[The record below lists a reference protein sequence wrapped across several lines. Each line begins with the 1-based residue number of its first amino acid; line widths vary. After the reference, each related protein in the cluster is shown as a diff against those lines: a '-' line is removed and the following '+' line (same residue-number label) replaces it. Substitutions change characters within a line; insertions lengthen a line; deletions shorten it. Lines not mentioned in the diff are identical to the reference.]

1 MYPPHH
7 QGGYELAWRGAMDH
21 LRRRGHRVTV
31 LTTDHREPGVPASA
45 GEEGEVR
52 RELRWY
58 WRDHAFP
65 RYGMLARL
73 RIERHNRRVL
83 ARSLAELAPDAVSWW
98 AMGGM
103 SLSLIE
109 QVRRAGIP
117 ASGVVGDDWMDYGLR
132 TDAWQRA
139 FRVRPYFPAGVVE
152 LLTGVP
158 VRLDLDAAA
167 EWLFVSEAVRRHARD
182 CGHALP
188 RSRVEHNGVD
198 PARFPVAPARDW
210 EGRLL
215 YVGRIDPR
223 KGIEVALRALARLP
237 GCTLRI
243 VGSGDADHLAGL
255 QRLAAE
261 LRVVDRVEFGSAPHE
276 RIAEEYARA
285 DAVVFPSLWR
295 EPFGL
300 VPLEAMAV
308 GRPVVATGTGGSG
321 EYLSDGEN
329 CLIYSP
335 PEDPEALARAVER
348 LAADPELRARLRAA
362 GSKCARALTEER
374 FNAAVEASLIRVAG
388 EGI

>member
-1 MYPPHH
+1 M
-7 QGGYELAWRGAMDH
+7 RH
-21 LRRRGHRVTV
+21 LRRRGHRVAV

-45 GEEGEVR
+45 EEEGDVR

-58 WRDHAFP
+58 WRDHEFP
-65 RYGMLARL
+65 RYGALARL
-73 RIERHNRRVL
+73 GIERQNRRVL
-83 ARSLAELAPDAVSWW
+83 DRALAELAPDAVSWW

-109 QVRRAGIP
+109 QVRRAGVP

-132 TDAWQRA
+132 ADAWQRV
-139 FRVRPYFPAGVVE
+139 FRNRPYLPAALVE
-152 LLTGVP
+152 RLTGVP
-158 VRLDLDAAA
+158 ARLDLDSAA
-167 EWLFVSEAVRRHARD
+167 EWVFVSEAVRRHARD
-182 CGHALP
+182 CGHRLP

-198 PARFPVAPARDW
+198 PARFPPAPARDW
-210 EGRLL
+210 GGRLL

-223 KGIEVALRALARLP
+223 KGIAVALRALALLP
-237 GCTLRI
+237 ACSLRI
-243 VGSGDADHLAGL
+243 IGSGDPGHLAAMR
-255 QRLAAE
+255 RLAGE
-261 LRVVDRVEFGSAPHE
+261 LEVSARVEFGSAPHE
-276 RIAEEYARA
+276 RIAEEYSRA

-321 EYLSDGEN
+321 EYLRDDEN

-335 PEDPEALARAVER
+335 PEDHEALARAVER
-348 LAADPELRARLRAA
+348 LAADPELRAGLRAA

-388 EGI
+388 T